1 MLGTLRCRSFASAAD
16 LGFIRVTPVNPVW
29 GTPDAIEQAESLV
42 TMCDDMFPWHKKGGF
57 VRTRW

>member
-1 MLGTLRCRSFASAAD
+1 MVGKYPKCGGLLSKQN
-16 LGFIRVTPVNPVW
+16 VNPVW
-29 GTPDAIEQAESLV
+29 GTPDAMEQAESLV

>member
-1 MLGTLRCRSFASAAD
+1 MFEVWWENIQIWGLLSKEN
-16 LGFIRVTPVNPVW
+16 VNPVW